1 MGRYRCA
8 QLSLLSMLALVGALG
23 NGALGQNA
31 NAPENPTTVL
41 AEGDPPLTV
50 ELVDRTSGF
59 IEWLLDVPL
68 TDGQRQTIR
77 DGLVESWTSNNRE
90 DVEGILDL
98 LQLEA
103 QVRELDEATRL
114 ALRAQVQPGLV
125 QQLRDQP
132 EDEGAQWL
140 LAIYEAGHQPIA
152 DGDPPLTRQATDA
165 YAEFLCFVIAQGL
178 GQEGFEPPAEFKGEF
193 AKTVAAGYADLSP
206 EEKQELAQMPLAWAA
221 VRIEWAKMPDEQKQQ
236 YRAQWSE
243 SVKGLVPEQP
253 AEPAAEEPAPAGGGD
268 NSPEGLAA
276 LQAKMRNQQMYFQ
289 TMSNIMQMQHETNM
303 SIISNIGGGGWT
315 YEYRY

>member
-1 MGRYRCA
+1 MPSNRLTR
-8 QLSLLSMLALVGALG
+8 LTLLAVLVLVGGLAHSQPATG
-23 NGALGQNA
+23 GAPKEDPA
-31 NAPENPTTVL
+31 RVL

-50 ELVDRTSGF
+50 ELVDRTTGF
-59 IEWLLDVPL
+59 IEWMLDVPL

-77 DGLVESWTSNNRE
+77 EGLVESWTSNNRE
-90 DVEGILDL
+90 DVEGIADL

-103 QVRELDEATRL
+103 QVREMDEATRL
-114 ALRAQVQPGLV
+114 ALRAQVQPDLV
-125 QQLRDQP
+125 QQLRQQP

-178 GQEGFEPPAEFKGEF
+178 GQEGFEPPAEFKDEF

-206 EEKQELAQMPLAWAA
+206 EEKQELVQMPLAWAA

-236 YRAQWSE
+236 YRAQWAE

-253 AEPAAEEPAPAGGGD
+253 AQPAAEEPAPAAGGD
-268 NSPEGLAA
+268 NSPGNLAA
-276 LQAKMRNQQMYFQ
+276 LQQKMANQQMYFQ
-289 TMSNIMQMQHETNM
+289 TMSNIMRMQHETNM
-303 SIISNIGGGGWT
+303 SIISNIGGGGWR